1 MAIVGLPL
9 PSGFDYQAQMFP
21 TLTSAQIDRIR
32 PWAKLRSV
40 QSGEI
45 LFQPG
50 DEHVPFFV
58 LLSGNLEIVQ
68 PSAPQQT
75 TIVTHQP
82 GGFAGEITTMSG
94 QRAFVI
100 GRVANSGEFLEVRH
114 EDFRTLIARDAE
126 LSEVF
131 LKAFILRR
139 VALIQG
145 QLGNVIILGVA
156 PLCGNAEAAGVPGAQ
171 RLPVYVS
178 RCGNGRAVDRS
189 CSNIST

>member
-21 TLTSAQIDRIR
+21 ILTSAQIDRIR
-32 PWAKLRSV
+32 PWAKLRPV
-40 QSGEI
+40 QAGEI

-68 PSAPQQT
+68 PGTPQQT

-139 VALIQG
+139 VALM
-145 QLGNVIILGVA
+145 
-156 PLCGNAEAAGVPGAQ
+156 Q
-171 RLPVYVS
+171 RW
-178 RCGNGRAVDRS
+178 
-189 CSNIST
+189 